1 MSETS
6 LATNP
11 QPRRGRDGKRP
22 ARCPHCDAPA
32 IVRSSRSLSPIY
44 REQLMQCTN
53 ALCGF
58 TYVVGAEVIRA
69 ISPSAMPNP
78 NVHIAP
84 STNPCAGVPRAAND
98 H

>member
-1 MSETS
+1 MPETAQ
-6 LATNP
+6 LE
-11 QPRRGRDGKRP
+11 PRSRDKPTRP
-22 ARCPHCDAPA
+22 RARCPHCNAPA
-32 IVRSSRSLSPIY
+32 IVRSSRELSPLY

-53 ALCGF
+53 AYCGF
-58 TYVVGAEVIRA
+58 TYVVGAEVVRA

-78 NVHIAP
+78 DVHIAP

>member
-1 MSETS
+1 MAETAS
-6 LATNP
+6 VEH
-11 QPRRGRDGKRP
+11 PRRHVTKQGATP
-22 ARCPHCDAPA
+22 RCPHCSEPA

-98 H
+98 Q

>member
-1 MSETS
+1 MAENAL
-6 LATNP
+6 LAS
-11 QPRRGRDGKRP
+11 PRRRSSKQGATP
-22 ARCPHCDAPA
+22 RCPHCGEPA
-32 IVRSSRSLSPIY
+32 IVRSSRALSPVY

-78 NVHIAP
+78 DVHIAP
-84 STNPCAGVPRAAND
+84 STNPCAGTTRAAND